1 MRWGVGGT
9 DGAGSMHSEDDGI
22 RDYATL
28 SPEQIVLLMGET
40 ISEANGVLQLR
51 STAARLLLNHFHWE
65 KVTLFEKF
73 FDADG
78 DLKKLFLEVEIPQA
92 NVSGNTVTVA
102 PVLTGGA
109 PHYECQICMCE
120 APAESMAGLECGHK
134 FCASCWNMYLS
145 TKVMDEGCQ
154 MITCPAVSCGVLVD
168 DQTVI
173 KLLIDPKV
181 RIHYQKQ
188 ITESFV
194 QCNRLLRWC
203 PSPGCVNAVK
213 VNSSDVRPV
222 RCNCGHLFCFGC
234 GKEYH
239 DPVNCD
245 MLRCWHKKCNDDS
258 ETSNWLAAN
267 TKECPKCFVPIQKDG
282 GCNHVLCRNQ
292 NCRMDFCWVC
302 LGPWEPHGS
311 AWYNCNRFNEEE
323 SRKARDAQEKSR
335 ATLSRYLF
343 YFNRYYNHMQSLKFE
358 SKLPE
363 KVRSWGMDASLGPR
377 SAFSPLELDFLPKA
391 VNALLRCRQTLMYTY
406 VFAFYLRPN
415 NQSRIFEDNQRD
427 LESAT
432 EQLSEY
438 LERDASLSIGRSSI
452 SINNLCRC
460 SNNIAINMTESAD
473 KEKDTLKELK
483 IKVVDKHRYCER
495 RRRALLAHVREGE
508 EKDWWEFTDDLKK
521 T

>member
-1 MRWGVGGT
+1 MRKRPAGPGGPASSSGTSTVSRSQSLQDGRSSSDGCEMRWGVGGT

-245 MLRCWHKKCNDDS
+245 MLRCWHKKDES
-258 ETSNWLAAN
+258 PLPFTVRSVM
-267 TKECPKCFVPIQKDG
+267 TIRRHPIGWQLTQK
-282 GCNHVLCRNQ
+282 NAPSVLCQFRRTVDAITCYVEIRIAAWIFAGFVLARGN
-292 NCRMDFCWVC
+292 RM
-302 LGPWEPHGS
+302 GQRGTTAIAS
-311 AWYNCNRFNEEE
+311 TR
-323 SRKARDAQEKSR
+323 RKAGKQETHRRSQELRFPVIYSILTDTTTTCSR
-335 ATLSRYLF
+335 SNSRVSCLK
-343 YFNRYYNHMQSLKFE
+343 RCAVGAWMQALARGARSRRWNWI
-358 SKLPE
+358 SCQKL
-363 KVRSWGMDASLGPR
+363 
-377 SAFSPLELDFLPKA
+377 
-391 VNALLRCRQTLMYTY
+391 LMHS
-406 VFAFYLRPN
+406 FA
-415 NQSRIFEDNQRD
+415 
-427 LESAT
+427 
-432 EQLSEY
+432 
-438 LERDASLSIGRSSI
+438 
-452 SINNLCRC
+452 
-460 SNNIAINMTESAD
+460 AD
-473 KEKDTLKELK
+473 R
-483 IKVVDKHRYCER
+483 H
-495 RRRALLAHVREGE
+495 
-508 EKDWWEFTDDLKK
+508 
-521 T
+521 